1 MRLLCAG
8 IVQTQTIRLLFTYG
22 AWAYFTSV
30 YGFSRAWQTTFCR
43 EIAMYNRRL
52 MATGWP
58 FVGNIKALI
67 EVFMKR
73 ALGRAVVAA
82 AGWLGLGIFAV
93 CAPLAAQTV
102 AAPDAAKGQTL
113 YNDGDAARGIIA
125 CMTCH
130 GAAGNSTIP
139 VNPNLAA
146 QPHEYLAKQL
156 HAFQSKDGA
165 APLRNGANGAPTVMG
180 PMVLALTD
188 EDVRNL
194 AFYLTQQ
201 ALDLE
206 TAATATQ
213 EATMERGQQ
222 IWRAGIPERR
232 VAACAACH
240 AANGAGIPA
249 QYPRLAG
256 QFPDYIAEQLRLF
269 RSGDR
274 VNDVMHEIAD
284 RMNDAD
290 IAAVAD
296 YAAGLR

>member
-1 MRLLCAG
+1 MIKNFPHKLY
-8 IVQTQTIRLLFTYG
+8 QP
-22 AWAYFTSV
+22 
-30 YGFSRAWQTTFCR
+30 SR
-43 EIAMYNRRL
+43 
-52 MATGWP
+52 
-58 FVGNIKALI
+58 
-67 EVFMKR
+67 R
-73 ALGRAVVAA
+73 ALGRAALVCALSLGATAA
-82 AGWLGLGIFAV
+82 A
-93 CAPLAAQTV
+93 AQGT
-102 AAPDAAKGQTL
+102 AAPDAARGATL
-113 YNDGDAARGIIA
+113 YNDGDAGRGIIA

-146 QPHEYLAKQL
+146 QPHEYLIKQL
-156 HAFQSKDGA
+156 HGFQSKDGA
-165 APLRNGANGAPTVMG
+165 APLRNGAGGAPTVMG

-188 EDVRNL
+188 ADIRDL

-201 ALDLE
+201 RLDLDA
-206 TAATATQ
+206 AATATR

-222 IWRAGIPERR
+222 IWRGGLPERR
-232 VAACAACH
+232 VPACAGCH
-240 AANGAGIPA
+240 APNGAGMPA

-274 VNDVMHEIAD
+274 VDAVMHDIAD

>member
-1 MRLLCAG
+1 MIKHIL
-8 IVQTQTIRLLFTYG
+8 Y
-22 AWAYFTSV
+22 TS
-30 YGFSRAWQTTFCR
+30 SR
-43 EIAMYNRRL
+43 
-52 MATGWP
+52 
-58 FVGNIKALI
+58 
-67 EVFMKR
+67 R
-73 ALGRAVVAA
+73 ALGRAMRACAIWLSAAASGVAA
-82 AGWLGLGIFAV
+82 QGMD
-93 CAPLAAQTV
+93 
-102 AAPDAAKGQTL
+102 APDAARGATL
-113 YNDGDAARGIIA
+113 YNDGDAGRGIIA

-146 QPHEYLAKQL
+146 QPHEYLIKQL
-156 HAFQSKDGA
+156 HGFQSKEGA
-165 APLRNGANGAPTVMG
+165 APLRNGPGGAPTVMG

-188 EDVRNL
+188 ADIRDL

-201 ALDLE
+201 RLDLE

-222 IWRAGIPERR
+222 IWRGGLPERR
-232 VAACAACH
+232 VPACAGCH
-240 AANGAGIPA
+240 APNGAGMPA

-274 VNDVMHEIAD
+274 VDAVMHDIAD

>member
-1 MRLLCAG
+1 MIKHIL
-8 IVQTQTIRLLFTYG
+8 Y
-22 AWAYFTSV
+22 TS
-30 YGFSRAWQTTFCR
+30 SR
-43 EIAMYNRRL
+43 
-52 MATGWP
+52 
-58 FVGNIKALI
+58 
-67 EVFMKR
+67 R
-73 ALGRAVVAA
+73 ALGRAMRACAIWLSAAASGVAA
-82 AGWLGLGIFAV
+82 QGMD
-93 CAPLAAQTV
+93 
-102 AAPDAAKGQTL
+102 APDAARGATL
-113 YNDGDAARGIIA
+113 YNDGDAGRGIIA

-146 QPHEYLAKQL
+146 QPHEYLIKQL
-156 HAFQSKDGA
+156 HGFQSKDGA
-165 APLRNGANGAPTVMG
+165 KPVRNGAEGAPTVMG
-180 PMVLALTD
+180 PMAAALSD
-188 EDVRNL
+188 EDIRDL

-201 ALDLE
+201 TLDLDA
-206 TAATATQ
+206 AATATQ

-222 IWRAGIPERR
+222 IWRGGLPERR
-232 VAACAACH
+232 VPACAGCH
-240 AANGAGIPA
+240 APNGAGMPA

-274 VNDVMHEIAD
+274 VDAVMHEIAD

>member
-1 MRLLCAG
+1 M
-8 IVQTQTIRLLFTYG
+8 IK
-22 AWAYFTSV
+22 
-30 YGFSRAWQTTFCR
+30 
-43 EIAMYNRRL
+43 
-52 MATGWP
+52 
-58 FVGNIKALI
+58 NILHKPLH
-67 EVFMKR
+67 R
-73 ALGRAVVAA
+73 ALRRTALACALLLGTTAA
-82 AGWLGLGIFAV
+82 AQGI
-93 CAPLAAQTV
+93 
-102 AAPDAAKGQTL
+102 AAPDAARGATL

-139 VNPNLAA
+139 VNPNLAG
-146 QPHEYLAKQL
+146 QPHEYLIKQL
-156 HAFQSKDGA
+156 HGFQTKEGT
-165 APLRNGANGAPTVMG
+165 APLRNGAGGAPTVMG

-188 EDVRNL
+188 EDIRDL

-201 ALDLE
+201 RLDLE
-206 TAATATQ
+206 IAATATQ
-213 EATMERGQQ
+213 ETTMERGQQ
-222 IWRAGIPERR
+222 IWRGGLPERR
-232 VAACAACH
+232 VPACAGCH
-240 AANGAGIPA
+240 APNGAGMPA

-274 VNDVMHEIAD
+274 VDAVMHDIAD